1 MGIISWIILGL
12 VVGVLAKF
20 IMPGKDSGG
29 IITTIILGI
38 VGAFLGG
45 AISSFLG
52 FGSFSGW
59 DIKSLLIAT
68 GGAIIALA
76 IWRKIKK

>member
-1 MGIISWIILGL
+1 MGVLSWLILGL
-12 VVGVLAKF
+12 VVGILAKF

-29 IITTIILGI
+29 MVTTIILGI

-59 DIKSLLIAT
+59 DIKSLLIAV
-68 GGAIIALA
+68 GGAIIALV
-76 IWRKIKK
+76 IWRKIK